1 MFKLLVAAATAVLMT
16 ACAGPF
22 QSADDGPPGLMYGST
37 AAGES
42 RAAELG
48 FHGPVYRTNKP
59 AGPN

>member
-22 QSADDGPPGLMYGST
+22 QSADNDPLGLTRGST

-42 RAAELG
+42 RAAEMG